1 MDPMS
6 RQRLAG
12 ITLIASSA
20 VVFLGQFIAL
30 LLWDAWY
37 YSLQFNLVSDLGHT
51 VCAPVADGF
60 SPRFVCSPG
69 HLWFNLGLITGGV
82 LLLAGGLALRRLTG
96 YGLAVAGVAL
106 AVVGAFPYDR
116 QPGLHDAAAVVYVV
130 AAWAAV
136 IAAAVALRHTRPVL
150 AVTSVVVLLVSVGG
164 AALLLF
170 NPEGAPGL
178 YGRLVVDVL
187 AVWVVFLGAGQ
198 LRPDRTTPRRARR
211 ADPDLAERD
220 AAVRR
225 AAERLG

>member
-1 MDPMS
+1 MS

-60 SPRFVCSPG
+60 RPRFVCSPG
-69 HLWFNLGLITGGV
+69 HLWFNLGLIVGGV
-82 LLLAGGLALRRLTG
+82 LLLVGGLALRRLTG
-96 YGLAVAGVAL
+96 YALAVAGVAL
-106 AVVGAFPYDR
+106 AVAGVFPHDR

-136 IAAAVALRHTRPVL
+136 IAAAIALRHTRPASAAAS
-150 AVTSVVVLLVSVGG
+150 AVAVLVSVSG
-164 AALLLF
+164 AALLVF
-170 NPEGAPGL
+170 HPEGAPGL
-178 YGRLVVDVL
+178 YGRLAVDVL

-198 LRPDRTTPRRARR
+198 LRPGRARPRRG
-211 ADPDLAERD
+211 DPDQAERD

>member
-1 MDPMS
+1 MS

-30 LLWDAWY
+30 LLWDSWF

-60 SPRFVCSPG
+60 GPRFVCSPG
-69 HLWFNLGLITGGV
+69 HLWFNLGLIAGGG
-82 LLLAGGLALRRLTG
+82 LLLTGGLALRRLPG
-96 YGLAVAGVAL
+96 YSLAVAGVAL
-106 AVVGAFPYDR
+106 TVVGMLPPDR
-116 QPGLHDAAAVVYVV
+116 QPGPHDAAAVVYVV
-130 AAWAAV
+130 AVWAAV
-136 IAAAVALRHTRPVL
+136 SAAAVTLRHTRPVP
-150 AVTSVVVLLVSVGG
+150 AAASAVVLLVSVGG

-178 YGRLVVDVL
+178 YGRIAVDVL

-198 LRPDRTTPRRARR
+198 LRPDRTKPRRARR
-211 ADPDLAERD
+211 ADPDRAERD